1 MIVICLEP
9 TKVTIKVKC
18 MEKFLIEI
26 RNGGDR
32 ASCLQSI
39 QSFLSSRTH
48 FVTSVEW
55 GCIEGEHKAWL
66 IIKTGNRE
74 DAMRIIPAAYRQNAK
89 ITRLHKFT
97 GKEIDESMI
106 EHPGIITTLDRSQ
119 ANFKDFNA
127 ISS

>member
-1 MIVICLEP
+1 
-9 TKVTIKVKC
+9 

-32 ASCLQSI
+32 ASCLRSI

-119 ANFKDFNA
+119 ANFIDFNA

>member
-1 MIVICLEP
+1 
-9 TKVTIKVKC
+9 

-32 ASCLQSI
+32 ATCLRSI
-39 QSFLSSRTH
+39 QSFLSSRSH

-97 GKEIDESMI
+97 GKEIDETMVEYPKISAEKNHI
-106 EHPGIITTLDRSQ
+106 HPRIK
-119 ANFKDFNA
+119 NFNET
-127 ISS
+127 SH

>member
-1 MIVICLEP
+1 
-9 TKVTIKVKC
+9 

-26 RNGGDR
+26 RNGGDV
-32 ASCLQSI
+32 ASCLRSI
-39 QSFLSSRTH
+39 QSFLSTRSH

-89 ITRLHKFT
+89 ITSLHKFT
-97 GKEIDESMI
+97 GKEIDETMM
-106 EHPGIITTLDRSQ
+106 EYPKIISAKNQ
-119 ANFKDFNA
+119 VQHNIKDFNPTS
-127 ISS
+127 I

>member
-1 MIVICLEP
+1 
-9 TKVTIKVKC
+9 

-32 ASCLQSI
+32 ATCLRSI
-39 QSFLSSRTH
+39 QSFLSSRSH

-89 ITRLHKFT
+89 ITRLQKFT
-97 GKEIDESMI
+97 GKEIDETMVEYPKI
-106 EHPGIITTLDRSQ
+106 GAKKNHIQPRLK
-119 ANFKDFNA
+119 NFNET
-127 ISS
+127 SH